1 MQEAGDCSRGSVRGS
16 TCTPGPPGMN
26 NLPGNRIQYCTVQYS
41 TVPQYTNFIYLV
53 CQQFGSAEVDFSL
66 IYRPAILA
74 SLARM
79 RGCVDAYLE
88 VNFKY
93 KYSLT
98 DDRGPSRPAPAA
110 ATRGAW
116 PVDTRRHRHAEHQSD
131 LQ

>member
-1 MQEAGDCSRGSVRGS
+1 MI
-16 TCTPGPPGMN
+16 
-26 NLPGNRIQYCTVQYS
+26 RICGFLYFLLYTVCTVQY
-41 TVPQYTNFIYLV
+41 TVPQYIQYTNFIYLV

-98 DDRGPSRPAPAA
+98 DR
-110 ATRGAW
+110 
-116 PVDTRRHRHAEHQSD
+116 
-131 LQ
+131 